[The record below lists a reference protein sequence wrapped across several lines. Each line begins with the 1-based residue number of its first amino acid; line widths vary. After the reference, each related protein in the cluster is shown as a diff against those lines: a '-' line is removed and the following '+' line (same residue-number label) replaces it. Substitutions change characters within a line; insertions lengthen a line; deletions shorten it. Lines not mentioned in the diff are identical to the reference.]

1 MIYLIVTCHGLH
13 TTSNWF
19 ILSLSFADLFVGLFL
34 TPVSTSCV
42 LLSTSY
48 NVLVMN
54 LFFDLFAFRFHW
66 QHVRND
72 CCPLLLCGA
81 ADDLFPEHDQL
92 ARFAVDSRGL
102 GDSNHLFACTLHVD
116 FLEIVEEKRKAEMI
130 FGTIQIISFN
140 ISPCIIMVFVY
151 VHIFIISQKH
161 SRQIRALTVNQRRA
175 DPDTLNP
182 RQIRQERSATK
193 AFGLLLLFFLL
204 CWLLSAYRHFCGYL
218 NLSSPIFIG
227 TVITSRFLMV
237 INSAV
242 NPFIY
247 AFLKTDIRREVKRRI
262 SRRKTTAKSFS
273 HRLSTIN

>member
-1 MIYLIVTCHGLH
+1 MGFIQHLTGSFSLFHLLIFLLVFFWHQFLPRVFFCRQV
-13 TTSNWF
+13 TTSWSWIF
-19 ILSLSFADLFVGLFL
+19 SLIFLLFVSIGNMCAMTADRYFSVVQPMTYFQNMTNSRALRWIVAAWVIPIIFS
-34 TPVSTSCV
+34 PVPFTWIFSKS
-42 LLSTSY
+42 LKK
-48 NVLVMN
+48 
-54 LFFDLFAFRFHW
+54 R
-66 QHVRND
+66 
-72 CCPLLLCGA
+72 
-81 ADDLFPEHDQL
+81 
-92 ARFAVDSRGL
+92 
-102 GDSNHLFACTLHVD
+102 
-116 FLEIVEEKRKAEMI
+116 EKAQMI

-140 ISPCIIMVFVY
+140 ISPCIIMMFVY

-161 SRQIRALTVNQRRA
+161 SRQIRALTVNQRRTE
-175 DPDTLNP
+175 PDTLNP
-182 RQIRQERSATK
+182 RQKRQERSATK

-218 NLSSPIFIG
+218 NLSCPISVG

-262 SRRKTTAKSFS
+262 CRRKTTAKSFS